1 MRFTIKGPFKD
12 NVYSLMRKAGYH
24 FQGKFAEANASSHA
38 SAKASANEEKSE
50 LIFVRPPKGFPRF
63 HLYLKTEG
71 DDLIISLHLDQKRP
85 IYKGV
90 PAHSAEYE
98 GKLVEEEAERIK
110 KILQTKPI

>member
-1 MRFTIKGPFKD
+1 MKFILKGPFKD
-12 NVYSLMRKAGYH
+12 NVYSLMRKVGYH
-24 FQGKFAEANASSHA
+24 FYKKDEN
-38 SAKASANEEKSE
+38 KSE
-50 LIFVRPPKGFPRF
+50 LIFVRPPKGYPRF